1 MLFGRR
7 KCLSDGAGEPAV
19 APDRGGIAAFLSST
33 SHQPPRQVNGIV
45 STKGLNPTV
54 RRGLSMTRERLI
66 WRPNAI
72 PPDVWET
79 MSRDDQIAWW
89 KAQEKPPEPKRHM
102 KVAISMYE
110 KGIVTL
116 GEFVCLVYKLA
127 AAEEIEEFMRLCPPD
142 MLATLKESLASYG
155 DDEKTWPRVIY
166 SACYASPDL
175 NAHWVSQCRSPQN
188 SMR

>member
-1 MLFGRR
+1 
-7 KCLSDGAGEPAV
+7 
-19 APDRGGIAAFLSST
+19 
-33 SHQPPRQVNGIV
+33 
-45 STKGLNPTV
+45 
-54 RRGLSMTRERLI
+54 MTRERLI

-127 AAEEIEEFMRLCPPD
+127 AAEEIEEFMRLCPAD
-142 MLATLKESLASYG
+142 MLATLKESLACYG
-155 DDEKTWPRVIY
+155 DDEKTWPRFFS
-166 SACYASPDL
+166 SACHAP
-175 NAHWVSQCRSPQN
+175 WVTLEEIEESRRQERERIWDGVRLLKQYVAKC
-188 SMR
+188 